1 MTTVYVVVVDKACEF
16 GPPVAV
22 FSAEQLAHSYVER
35 KRKEQLE
42 REGFYFRGYLIFPF
56 NIDDESGVAGK
67 ATMVEKDGKVS
78 LF

>member
-1 MTTVYVVVVDKACEF
+1 MTTVHVVVVDRACEF

-22 FSAEQLAHSYVER
+22 FSTKELANSYVDKE
-35 KRKEQLE
+35 RKEQME
-42 REGFYFRGYLIFPF
+42 MEGFYFRGYLIYPF

-67 ATMVEKDGKVS
+67 ATLVKRDGNVV